1 MFANCALLL
10 NKYNLLFKQ
19 NNKKT
24 IEQLIKLIVTSNT
37 KVIIYNNIIKIQRRR
52 NIKEAIIPNKKRREC
67 KDLNVTI
74 VSNRNLQEKELKYS
88 IRKIKTLKLKKY
100 CLVLLL

>member
-19 NNKKT
+19 KNKKT

-52 NIKEAIIPNKKRREC
+52 NIKEAIIANKKRREC

-74 VSNRNLQEKELKYS
+74 VSNRKLQEKELKYS
-88 IRKIKTLKLKKY
+88 IRKIKTLELKKY